1 MKNEEKIELLYN
13 EEYLPKEKEQKRTV
27 LLSKVS
33 PKIENFIEKNIKS
46 ILYLD
51 IISNCYNTLGYPTIK
66 EIYIEDTSI
75 NSIKNDIE
83 KLNIKIDIYSN
94 NTTLYENDYIENTI
108 NLLKKSGNCFINED
122 GLCYK
127 TKKQYDILI
136 NANGEY
142 QDKLYKMAYYFKII
156 ANNYYK
162 AYIID
167 SYPLKINNN
176 SIYIKNIQSTIID
189 IDYSN
194 INSLKYKILG
204 VKQEDYTLIE
214 DTYIILL
221 QLEDKYQLIPI
232 NINNL
237 KYFDYNIIDKI
248 LEYKSIIL
256 KTIEEFNPSIIIDY
270 IYELIK
276 MFIFYYDN
284 VKDDI
289 KERTYIIKFIRKVI
303 DNSLNLLGINP
314 RYI

>member
-1 MKNEEKIELLYN
+1 MGNY
-13 EEYLPKEKEQKRTV
+13 
-27 LLSKVS
+27 
-33 PKIENFIEKNIKS
+33 
-46 ILYLD
+46 
-51 IISNCYNTLGYPTIK
+51 TIK
-66 EIYIEDTSI
+66 
-75 NSIKNDIE
+75 
-83 KLNIKIDIYSN
+83 
-94 NTTLYENDYIENTI
+94 
-108 NLLKKSGNCFINED
+108 
-122 GLCYK
+122 
-127 TKKQYDILI
+127 Q
-136 NANGEY
+136 
-142 QDKLYKMAYYFKII
+142 
-156 ANNYYK
+156 
-162 AYIID
+162 
-167 SYPLKINNN
+167 N

-194 INSLKYKILG
+194 INALKYKILG

-289 KERTYIIKFIRKVI
+289 KERTYIIKSIRKVI

>member
-75 NSIKNDIE
+75 NSIKNDIK

-122 GLCYK
+122 GLGYK

-194 INSLKYKILG
+194 INALKYKILG

-289 KERTYIIKFIRKVI
+289 KERTYIIKSIRKVI

>member
-1 MKNEEKIELLYN
+1 M
-13 EEYLPKEKEQKRTV
+13 V
-27 LLSKVS
+27 
-33 PKIENFIEKNIKS
+33 NI
-46 ILYLD
+46 
-51 IISNCYNTLGYPTIK
+51 
-66 EIYIEDTSI
+66 
-75 NSIKNDIE
+75 
-83 KLNIKIDIYSN
+83 
-94 NTTLYENDYIENTI
+94 
-108 NLLKKSGNCFINED
+108 
-122 GLCYK
+122 
-127 TKKQYDILI
+127 
-136 NANGEY
+136 
-142 QDKLYKMAYYFKII
+142 KII

-194 INSLKYKILG
+194 INALKYKILG

>member
-1 MKNEEKIELLYN
+1 MK
-13 EEYLPKEKEQKRTV
+13 
-27 LLSKVS
+27 KV
-33 PKIENFIEKNIKS
+33 KFE
-46 ILYLD
+46 
-51 IISNCYNTLGYPTIK
+51 
-66 EIYIEDTSI
+66 
-75 NSIKNDIE
+75 
-83 KLNIKIDIYSN
+83 
-94 NTTLYENDYIENTI
+94 
-108 NLLKKSGNCFINED
+108 
-122 GLCYK
+122 
-127 TKKQYDILI
+127 KQY
-136 NANGEY
+136 
-142 QDKLYKMAYYFKII
+142 
-156 ANNYYK
+156 
-162 AYIID
+162 
-167 SYPLKINNN
+167 PHLKINNN

-194 INSLKYKILG
+194 INALKYKILG

-221 QLEDKYQLIPI
+221 QIEDKYQLIPI

-289 KERTYIIKFIRKVI
+289 KERTYIIKSIRKVI

>member
-1 MKNEEKIELLYN
+1 
-13 EEYLPKEKEQKRTV
+13 
-27 LLSKVS
+27 
-33 PKIENFIEKNIKS
+33 
-46 ILYLD
+46 
-51 IISNCYNTLGYPTIK
+51 
-66 EIYIEDTSI
+66 
-75 NSIKNDIE
+75 
-83 KLNIKIDIYSN
+83 
-94 NTTLYENDYIENTI
+94 
-108 NLLKKSGNCFINED
+108 
-122 GLCYK
+122 
-127 TKKQYDILI
+127 
-136 NANGEY
+136 
-142 QDKLYKMAYYFKII
+142 MAYYFKII

-194 INSLKYKILG
+194 INALKYKILG

-221 QLEDKYQLIPI
+221 QIEDKYQLIPI

-289 KERTYIIKFIRKVI
+289 KERTYIIKSIRKVI

>member
-1 MKNEEKIELLYN
+1 
-13 EEYLPKEKEQKRTV
+13 
-27 LLSKVS
+27 
-33 PKIENFIEKNIKS
+33 
-46 ILYLD
+46 
-51 IISNCYNTLGYPTIK
+51 
-66 EIYIEDTSI
+66 
-75 NSIKNDIE
+75 
-83 KLNIKIDIYSN
+83 
-94 NTTLYENDYIENTI
+94 
-108 NLLKKSGNCFINED
+108 
-122 GLCYK
+122 
-127 TKKQYDILI
+127 
-136 NANGEY
+136 
-142 QDKLYKMAYYFKII
+142 MAYYFKII

-194 INSLKYKILG
+194 INALKYKILG